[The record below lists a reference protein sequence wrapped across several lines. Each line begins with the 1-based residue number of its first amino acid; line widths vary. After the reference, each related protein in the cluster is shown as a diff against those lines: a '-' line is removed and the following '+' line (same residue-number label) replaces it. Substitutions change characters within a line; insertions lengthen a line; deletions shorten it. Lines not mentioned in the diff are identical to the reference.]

1 MTAIRRA
8 ANADGPR
15 LAQLAE
21 RTFRETYGEYNT
33 AADMERYVEEHFGP
47 ARQAQELTDP
57 RLITLVAEVTG
68 QPAGYAQLGRTTAP
82 ACVTGAAP
90 IEVLRFYVDRPWHG
104 RGVAA
109 SLMAAAV
116 GAAADVGGR
125 TLWLGVWERNG
136 RAIAFYRKAGFA
148 EVGTQTFV
156 LGTDHQRDLV
166 LARPLQ
172 HPLAAEAFPW
182 RTT

>member
-1 MTAIRRA
+1 MTVIRRA
-8 ANADGPR
+8 ANEDAPW
-15 LAQLAE
+15 LARLAE

-33 AADMERYVEEHFGP
+33 AADMERYVGEHFGL
-47 ARQAQELTDP
+47 ARQAQELADP
-57 RLITLVAEVTG
+57 RLTTLVAEVTG

-90 IEVLRFYVDRPWHG
+90 IEVVRFYVDRPWHG
-104 RGVAA
+104 QGVAA
-109 SLMAAAV
+109 SLMAATV
-116 GAAADVGGR
+116 GAAAELGGR

-166 LARPLQ
+166 LARSLHRPT
-172 HPLAAEAFPW
+172 A
-182 RTT
+182 R